1 MKKMSKILTFILV
14 LAMVLGTVAMAA
26 EPSYTISATDGSL
39 EHGSITLTYTY
50 TVTKDVTD
58 DNNNTTSETKEVTET
73 AFLKKGSLSADIP
86 KDAKVVI
93 SFNANTGYEFI
104 GAKDDA
110 NNPIEDGAEIT
121 LTKSLIITPEF
132 RLKDTLGGEAKI
144 SSFKIDAICPSAY
157 YWQQCHK
164 KDSNSNSVLD
174 NNLLKYTRY
183 PGKLNGTQSPST
195 EIAKG
200 YYVDLTLYVNDADY
214 AAFISTNGNSSDK
227 FSVTTPGDSSFL
239 AGSTNPSA
247 SAVINAT
254 TDGKGYSIT
263 LTGVY
268 YVGGS
273 DNTLKLIVTQGNY
286 NAILSCKIDNA
297 TIIPTTPDDDKPSEE
312 TTAAQPYVII
322 SSYSYGKG
330 DLVAGETRNVTMT
343 FRNTSKTMAVENMM
357 VTMTLPDAMMLTSSS
372 NSFYIESLAAEGT
385 ITKTVNVTVKPTAA
399 AQSHS
404 MTVDFTYD
412 YLDNGTRRNAK
423 TTETI
428 SMPVLQVDRFTVTG
442 IDLPTQIFVGE
453 ENNLSVNF
461 VNKSRT
467 DIYNLSAKLSCE
479 ALSNNGEE
487 QYLGNLASGTT
498 SSADFYITANEKGEL
513 VGEVI
518 ITYEDT
524 NMNQRTVSVP
534 FTTQAASYEDI
545 YGPTDP
551 VDPGLD
557 PVGPVEP
564 ETTGFPWFWVI
575 AGVVVVAAGVF
586 VALKLRKNKKES
598 VDEDEDI

>member
-1 MKKMSKILTFILV
+1 MTVKKMSKILIFILV
-14 LAMVLGTVAMAA
+14 LAMVLGTVAMAEVPTPA
-26 EPSYTISATDGSL
+26 AKTPATQEETVTYTITAGIFTNGQMTIKYGTTQSPLASGASLTVEKDTEITVEFSAT
-39 EHGSITLTYTY
+39 
-50 TVTKDVTD
+50 
-58 DNNNTTSETKEVTET
+58 
-73 AFLKKGSLSADIP
+73 A
-86 KDAKVVI
+86 
-93 SFNANTGYEFI
+93 GYEFVKATYKI
-104 GAKDDA
+104 GEK
-110 NNPIEDGAEIT
+110 ETSLSDGGKFT
-121 LTKSLIITPEF
+121 LTGDATITPVF
-132 RLKDTLGGEAKI
+132 QAKSTLGGEKTAD
-144 SSFKIDAICPSAY
+144 SFRLDAICNGSY
-157 YWQQCHK
+157 YWQMYHK
-164 KDSNSNSVLD
+164 DMSNNKKYTKYPGDPDKGVPSNS
-174 NNLLKYTRY
+174 
-183 PGKLNGTQSPST
+183 
-195 EIAKG
+195 EIVKG
-200 YYVDLTLYVNDADY
+200 NFVDLTLYVTDND
-214 AAFISTNGNSSDK
+214 FLNLCSSTGYSKDN

-239 AGSTNPSA
+239 AGSGAGAEIEKWTVGSTDKGM
-247 SAVINAT
+247 VIQ
-254 TDGKGYSIT
+254 

-273 DNTLKLIVTQGNY
+273 DNTLKLIITQGNY
-286 NAILSCKIDNA
+286 NAIVTCKIDNA
-297 TIIPTTPDDDKPSEE
+297 TIIPTKPDDEKPDTE

-330 DLVAGETRNVTMT
+330 DLVAGETRNITMT

-412 YLDNGTRRNAK
+412 YLDNGVRRNAK

-442 IDLPTQIFVGE
+442 IDLPQQIFIGE

-467 DIYNLSAKLSCE
+467 DIYNLSAKLNCE
-479 ALSNNGEE
+479 GLSNNGEE

-498 SSADFYITANEKGEL
+498 SSADFYITGNEKCEL

-534 FTTQAASYEDI
+534 FTTQVTSYEDVW
-545 YGPTDP
+545 GPSNP
-551 VDPGLD
+551 SVDPGTD
-557 PVGPVEP
+557 PGTDPGMEEP
-564 ETTGFPWFWVI
+564 AGFPWFWVI
-575 AGVVVVAAGVF
+575 GGVAVVAAGVF
-586 VALKLRKNKKES
+586 VYLKLRKNKKES

>member
-1 MKKMSKILTFILV
+1 MTVKKISKILTFILV
-14 LAMVLGTVAMAA
+14 LAMVLGTVAMAEVPTPAAKTPATKEETVTYTITAGTVENGTLTIKYGSTQKPLTTSAKTDAIAKDTDITVVA
-26 EPSYTISATDGSL
+26 EPKAGYELD
-39 EHGSITLTYTY
+39 TLTCTINGTPTDIKATQKFKLTGDA
-50 TVTKDVTD
+50 TVTPV
-58 DNNNTTSETKEVTET
+58 
-73 AFLKKGSLSADIP
+73 
-86 KDAKVVI
+86 
-93 SFNANTGYEFI
+93 
-104 GAKDDA
+104 
-110 NNPIEDGAEIT
+110 
-121 LTKSLIITPEF
+121 F
-132 RLKDTLGGEAKI
+132 REKQSLGGEKTVD
-144 SSFKIDAICPSAY
+144 SFRLDAICSGSY
-157 YWQQCHK
+157 YWQMYHK
-164 KDSNSNSVLD
+164 DMA
-174 NNLLKYTRY
+174 NNKKYTKY
-183 PGKLNGTQSPST
+183 PGSPADKVNPSS
-195 EIAKG
+195 EIVKG
-200 YYVDLTLYVNDADY
+200 NYVDLTLYVTDTDY
-214 AAFISTNGNSSDK
+214 VTFINGDTDK
-227 FSVTTPGDSSFL
+227 NKLFSVTTPGDSSFL
-239 AGSTNPSA
+239 AGNTTPSA
-247 SAVINAT
+247 NAEIAAWE
-254 TDGKGYSIT
+254 GKGYT
-263 LTGVY
+263 VKLTGVY

-273 DNTLKLIVTQGNY
+273 DNTLKLIITQGNY

-297 TIIPTTPDDDKPSEE
+297 TIVPEKENDKKPDEE

-330 DLVAGETRNVTMT
+330 DLVAGETRNITMT

-412 YLDNGTRRNAK
+412 YLDNGVRRNAK

-442 IDLPTQIFVGE
+442 IDLPQQIFIGE

-467 DIYNLSAKLSCE
+467 DIYNLSAKLNCE
-479 ALSNNGEE
+479 GLSNNGEE

-498 SSADFYITANEKGEL
+498 SSADFYITGNEKCEL

-534 FTTQAASYEDI
+534 FTTQVTSYEDVW
-545 YGPTDP
+545 GPSNP
-551 VDPGLD
+551 SVDPGTD
-557 PVGPVEP
+557 PGTDPGMEEP
-564 ETTGFPWFWVI
+564 AGFPWFWVI
-575 AGVVVVAAGVF
+575 GGVVVVAAGVF
-586 VALKLRKNKKES
+586 VYLKLRKNKKES

>member
-1 MKKMSKILTFILV
+1 MKKISKILTFILV

-26 EPSYTISATDGSL
+26 DGDPDTTPTYTITAGTFTNGSISLTLVGNDGKDTSL
-39 EHGSITLTYTY
+39 GSITATGGKIENIA
-50 TVTKDVTD
+50 KDSKV
-58 DNNNTTSETKEVTET
+58 
-73 AFLKKGSLSADIP
+73 
-86 KDAKVVI
+86 KVVFVP
-93 SFNANTGYEFI
+93 SPGYEFV
-104 GAKDDA
+104 GAKDGTEK
-110 NNPIEDGAEIT
+110 IIKDGEVLTIT
-121 LTKSLIITPEF
+121 DNLTITPAF
-132 RLKDTLGGEAKI
+132 APKASLGSAAAVNSYTLQ
-144 SSFKIDAICPSAY
+144 AICPSAY
-157 YWQQCHK
+157 YWQQYHK
-164 KDSNSNSVLD
+164 TPGSGDT
-174 NNLLKYTRY
+174 KYTRY

-200 YYVDLTLYVNDADY
+200 YYVDLTLYVNDTDY
-214 AAFISTNGNSSDK
+214 VTFINGDIDK
-227 FSVTTPGDSSFL
+227 NKLFSVTTPGDSSFL
-239 AGSTNPSA
+239 AGNTTPSA
-247 SAVINAT
+247 NA
-254 TDGKGYSIT
+254 DIAPWEGKGYTIK

-268 YVGGS
+268 YVGGN

-297 TIIPTTPDDDKPSEE
+297 TIVPEKENNKKPDEE

-330 DLVAGETRNVTMT
+330 DLVAGETRNITMT

-357 VTMTLPDAMMLTSSS
+357 VTMSLPDAMMLTSSS

-385 ITKTVNVTVKPTAA
+385 ITKTVNVTVKSNAA

-412 YLDNGTRRNAK
+412 YLDNGIRRNAK
-423 TTETI
+423 TTESI

-442 IDLPTQIFVGE
+442 IDLPQEIFTGE
-453 ENNLSVNF
+453 ESNLSVNF

-467 DIYNLSAKLSCE
+467 EIYNLSAKLNCE
-479 ALSNNGEE
+479 GISNNGEE

-498 SSADFYITANEKGEL
+498 SSADFYIKGNEKGEL

-534 FTTQAASYEDI
+534 FTTKVISHEDVW
-545 YGPTDP
+545 GPQ
-551 VDPGLD
+551 G
-557 PVGPVEP
+557 PVGPQNPDDPGMDPGMEQP
-564 ETTGFPWFWVI
+564 AGFPWFWVI
-575 AGVVVVAAGVF
+575 GGVVVVAAGVF
-586 VALKLRKNKKES
+586 VYLKLRKNKKES
-598 VDEDEDI
+598 VEEDEDI

>member
-1 MKKMSKILTFILV
+1 MKKMSKILIFILV
-14 LAMVLGTVAMAA
+14 LAMVLGTVAMAEVPTPA
-26 EPSYTISATDGSL
+26 AKTPATQEETVTYTITAGIFTNGQMTIKYGTTQSPLASGASLTVEKDTEITVEFSAT
-39 EHGSITLTYTY
+39 
-50 TVTKDVTD
+50 
-58 DNNNTTSETKEVTET
+58 
-73 AFLKKGSLSADIP
+73 A
-86 KDAKVVI
+86 
-93 SFNANTGYEFI
+93 GYEFVKATYKI
-104 GAKDDA
+104 GEK
-110 NNPIEDGAEIT
+110 ETSLSDGGKFT
-121 LTKSLIITPEF
+121 LTGDATITPVF
-132 RLKDTLGGEAKI
+132 QAKSTLGGEKTAD
-144 SSFKIDAICPSAY
+144 SFRLDAICSGSY
-157 YWQQCHK
+157 YWQMYHK
-164 KDSNSNSVLD
+164 DMA
-174 NNLLKYTRY
+174 NNKKYTKY
-183 PGKLNGTQSPST
+183 PGSPADKVNPSS
-195 EIAKG
+195 EIVKG
-200 YYVDLTLYVNDADY
+200 NYVDLTLYVTDND
-214 AAFISTNGNSSDK
+214 FLNLCSSTGYSKDN

-239 AGSTNPSA
+239 AGSGAGAEIEKWTVGSTDKGM
-247 SAVINAT
+247 VIQ
-254 TDGKGYSIT
+254 

-273 DNTLKLIVTQGNY
+273 DNTLKLIITQGNY
-286 NAILSCKIDNA
+286 NAIVTCKIDNA
-297 TIIPTTPDDDKPSEE
+297 TIVPEKENDKKPDEE

-330 DLVAGETRNVTMT
+330 DLVAGETRNITMT

-404 MTVDFTYD
+404 MAVDFTYD
-412 YLDNGTRRNAK
+412 YLDNGVRRNAK

-442 IDLPTQIFVGE
+442 IDLPQQIFIGE

-467 DIYNLSAKLSCE
+467 DIYNLSAKLNCE
-479 ALSNNGEE
+479 GLSNNGEE

-498 SSADFYITANEKGEL
+498 SSADFYITGNEKCEL

-534 FTTQAASYEDI
+534 FTTQVTSYEDVW
-545 YGPTDP
+545 GPSNP
-551 VDPGLD
+551 SVDPGTD
-557 PVGPVEP
+557 PGTDPGMEEP
-564 ETTGFPWFWVI
+564 AGFPWFWVI
-575 AGVVVVAAGVF
+575 GGVVVVAAGVF
-586 VALKLRKNKKES
+586 VYLKLRKNKKES

>member
-1 MKKMSKILTFILV
+1 MTVKKMSKILTFILV
-14 LAMVLGTVAMAA
+14 LAMVLSTVAMAA
-26 EPSYTISATDGSL
+26 DTP
-39 EHGSITLTYTY
+39 Y
-50 TVTKDVTD
+50 TVSAPVDSLTHGKITITYDTADTEKGGTKTVNGFLNST
-58 DNNNTTSETKEVTET
+58 TTSIKLPNDVKKIKVSFT
-73 AFLKKGSLSADIP
+73 ANP
-86 KDAKVVI
+86 
-93 SFNANTGYEFI
+93 GYEFVSATYKV
-104 GAKDDA
+104 GDTDAKSVADFGE
-110 NNPIEDGAEIT
+110 IEIT
-121 LTKSLIITPEF
+121 GNTAITPVF
-132 RLKDTLGGEAKI
+132 QAKSTLGGEKTAD
-144 SSFKIDAICPSAY
+144 SFRLDAICSGSY
-157 YWQQCHK
+157 YWQMYHK
-164 KDSNSNSVLD
+164 DMA
-174 NNLLKYTRY
+174 NNKKYTKY
-183 PGKLNGTQSPST
+183 PGSPADKVNPSS
-195 EIAKG
+195 EIVKG
-200 YYVDLTLYVNDADY
+200 NYVDLTLYVTDND
-214 AAFISTNGNSSDK
+214 FLKLCSSTGYSKDN

-239 AGSTNPSA
+239 AGSGAGAEIGKWTVGSTDKGM
-247 SAVINAT
+247 VIQ
-254 TDGKGYSIT
+254 

-273 DNTLKLIVTQGNY
+273 DNTLKLIITQGNY
-286 NAILSCKIDNA
+286 NAIVTCKIDNA
-297 TIIPTTPDDDKPSEE
+297 TIIPTKPDDEKPDTE

-330 DLVAGETRNVTMT
+330 DLVAGETRNITMT

-404 MTVDFTYD
+404 MAVDFTYD
-412 YLDNGTRRNAK
+412 YLDNGVRRNAK

-442 IDLPTQIFVGE
+442 IDLPQQIFIGE

-467 DIYNLSAKLSCE
+467 DIYNLSAKLNCE
-479 ALSNNGEE
+479 GLSNNGEE

-498 SSADFYITANEKGEL
+498 SSADFYITGNEKCEL

-534 FTTQAASYEDI
+534 FTTQVTSYEDVW
-545 YGPTDP
+545 GPSNP
-551 VDPGLD
+551 SVDPGMD
-557 PVGPVEP
+557 PGTDPGMEEP
-564 ETTGFPWFWVI
+564 AGFPWFWVI
-575 AGVVVVAAGVF
+575 GGVVVVAAGVF
-586 VALKLRKNKKES
+586 VYLKLRKNKKES

>member
-1 MKKMSKILTFILV
+1 MTVKKISKILTFILV
-14 LAMVLGTVAMAA
+14 LAMVLGTVAMAEVGGSTGTPTA
-26 EPSYTISATDGSL
+26 TTTYTITAGTFTNG
-39 EHGSITLTYTY
+39 TLTLKIGDKHNPLTSGSTVKAAENTKVIVETKPDSGYETVKIICKTGDKETELADGGTF
-50 TVTKDVTD
+50 TVTGDATVTP
-58 DNNNTTSETKEVTET
+58 V
-73 AFLKKGSLSADIP
+73 
-86 KDAKVVI
+86 
-93 SFNANTGYEFI
+93 
-104 GAKDDA
+104 
-110 NNPIEDGAEIT
+110 
-121 LTKSLIITPEF
+121 F
-132 RLKDTLGGEAKI
+132 REKQSLGGEKTVD
-144 SSFKIDAICPSAY
+144 SFRLDAIC
-157 YWQQCHK
+157 
-164 KDSNSNSVLD
+164 SNSNNWLQYHKTG
-174 NNLLKYTRY
+174 LKKYTKY
-183 PGKLNGTQSPST
+183 PGDPANNVPSNS
-195 EIAKG
+195 EIVKG
-200 YYVDLTLYVNDADY
+200 NFVDLTLYIKD
-214 AAFISTNGNSSDK
+214 SDFEKLTTMPGYDPEK
-227 FSVTTPGDSSFL
+227 FSVSTPSDSSFL
-239 AGSTNPSA
+239 AGRFSHS
-247 SAVINAT
+247 SGDLKSNAKFSSWMN
-254 TDGKGYSIT
+254 GSEVQGMIIE

-268 YVGGS
+268 YVGGN

-297 TIIPTTPDDDKPSEE
+297 TIVPEKENDKKPDEE

-330 DLVAGETRNVTMT
+330 DLVAGETRNITMT

-385 ITKTVNVTVKPTAA
+385 ITKTVNVTVKSNAA

-412 YLDNGTRRNAK
+412 YLDNGIRRNAK
-423 TTETI
+423 TTESI

-442 IDLPTQIFVGE
+442 IDLPQQIFIGE

-467 DIYNLSAKLSCE
+467 DIYNLSAKLSCD

-487 QYLGNLASGTT
+487 QYLGNLSSGTT
-498 SSADFYITANEKGEL
+498 SSADFYITANDKGEI

-534 FTTQAASYEDI
+534 FVTSAVSYDDI

-551 VDPGLD
+551 VDPTD
-557 PVGPVEP
+557 PVGPAEP
-564 ETTGFPWFWVI
+564 EATGFPWFWVI
-575 AGVVVVAAGVF
+575 VGVVVVAAGVF
-586 VALKLRKNKKES
+586 VYLKLRKNKKES

>member
-14 LAMVLGTVAMAA
+14 LAMVLSTVAMAT
-26 EPSYTISATDGSL
+26 EPSYTVSAPADSLTHGKITITYDTADTEKGGTKTVNGFLNSTTTSIKLPDDVKKIKVSFTANPGYKFVSATYKVGDTDAKSVADFG
-39 EHGSITLTYTY
+39 EINIT
-50 TVTKDVTD
+50 D
-58 DNNNTTSETKEVTET
+58 NTT
-73 AFLKKGSLSADIP
+73 
-86 KDAKVVI
+86 
-93 SFNANTGYEFI
+93 
-104 GAKDDA
+104 
-110 NNPIEDGAEIT
+110 
-121 LTKSLIITPEF
+121 ITPVF
-132 RLKDTLGGEAKI
+132 QAKSTLGGEKTAD
-144 SSFKIDAICPSAY
+144 SFRLDAICSGSY
-157 YWQQCHK
+157 YWQMYHK
-164 KDSNSNSVLD
+164 DMA
-174 NNLLKYTRY
+174 NNKKYTKY
-183 PGKLNGTQSPST
+183 PGSPADKVNPSS
-195 EIAKG
+195 EIVKG
-200 YYVDLTLYVNDADY
+200 NYVDLTLYVTDNDFLSLY
-214 AAFISTNGNSSDK
+214 GSTGYSKDN

-239 AGSTNPSA
+239 AGSGAGAEIEKWTVGSTDKGM
-247 SAVINAT
+247 VIQ
-254 TDGKGYSIT
+254 

-273 DNTLKLIVTQGNY
+273 DNTLKLIITQGNY
-286 NAILSCKIDNA
+286 NAIVTCKIDNA
-297 TIIPTTPDDDKPSEE
+297 TIIPTKPDDEKPDTE

-330 DLVAGETRNVTMT
+330 DLVAGETRNITMT

-412 YLDNGTRRNAK
+412 YLDNGVRRNAK

-442 IDLPTQIFVGE
+442 IDLPQQIFIGE

-467 DIYNLSAKLSCE
+467 DIYNLSAKLNCE
-479 ALSNNGEE
+479 GLSNNGEE

-498 SSADFYITANEKGEL
+498 SSADFYITANDKGEI

-534 FTTQAASYEDI
+534 FTTQVTSYEDVW
-545 YGPTDP
+545 GPSNP
-551 VDPGLD
+551 SVDPGMD
-557 PVGPVEP
+557 PGTDPGMEEP
-564 ETTGFPWFWVI
+564 AGFPWFWVI
-575 AGVVVVAAGVF
+575 GGVAVVAAGVF
-586 VALKLRKNKKES
+586 VYLKLRKNKKES

>member
-14 LAMVLGTVAMAA
+14 LAMVLSTVAMAA
-26 EPSYTISATDGSL
+26 EPP
-39 EHGSITLTYTY
+39 Y
-50 TVTKDVTD
+50 TVSAPADSLTHGKITITYDTADTEKGGTKTVNGFLNST
-58 DNNNTTSETKEVTET
+58 TTSIKLPDDVEKIKVSFT
-73 AFLKKGSLSADIP
+73 ANP
-86 KDAKVVI
+86 
-93 SFNANTGYEFI
+93 GYEFVSATYKVGNTDTKPVADFGEI
-104 GAKDDA
+104 
-110 NNPIEDGAEIT
+110 NNIT
-121 LTKSLIITPEF
+121 DNTTITPVF
-132 RLKDTLGGEAKI
+132 QAKSTLGGEKTAD
-144 SSFKIDAICPSAY
+144 SFRLDAICSGSY
-157 YWQQCHK
+157 YWQMYHK
-164 KDSNSNSVLD
+164 DMA
-174 NNLLKYTRY
+174 NNKKYTKY
-183 PGKLNGTQSPST
+183 PGSPADKVNPSS
-195 EIAKG
+195 EIVKG
-200 YYVDLTLYVNDADY
+200 NYVDLTLYVTDNDFLSLY
-214 AAFISTNGNSSDK
+214 GSTGYSKDN

-239 AGSTNPSA
+239 AGSGAGAEIEKWTVGSTDKGM
-247 SAVINAT
+247 VIQ
-254 TDGKGYSIT
+254 

-273 DNTLKLIVTQGNY
+273 DNTLKLIITQGNY
-286 NAILSCKIDNA
+286 NAIVTCKIDNA
-297 TIIPTTPDDDKPSEE
+297 TIIPTKPDDEKPDTE

-412 YLDNGTRRNAK
+412 YLDNGIRRNAK
-423 TTETI
+423 TTESI

-442 IDLPTQIFVGE
+442 IDLPQQIFIGE

-467 DIYNLSAKLSCE
+467 DIYNLSAKLNCE
-479 ALSNNGEE
+479 GLSNNGEE

-498 SSADFYITANEKGEL
+498 SSADFYITGNEKGEL

-534 FTTQAASYEDI
+534 FTTQVTSYEDVW
-545 YGPTDP
+545 GPSNP
-551 VDPGLD
+551 SVDPGMD
-557 PVGPVEP
+557 PGTDPGMEEP
-564 ETTGFPWFWVI
+564 AGFPWFWVI
-575 AGVVVVAAGVF
+575 GGVVVVAAGVF
-586 VALKLRKNKKES
+586 VYLKLRKNKKES
-598 VDEDEDI
+598 VEEDEDI

>member
-1 MKKMSKILTFILV
+1 MTVKKISKILTFILV

-26 EPSYTISATDGSL
+26 DPPYTITAGTLTNGSISLTLVGNDGKDTSL
-39 EHGSITLTYTY
+39 GSIT
-50 TVTKDVTD
+50 VTNGKIENIEKDSKV
-58 DNNNTTSETKEVTET
+58 
-73 AFLKKGSLSADIP
+73 
-86 KDAKVVI
+86 KVVFVP
-93 SFNANTGYEFI
+93 SPGYEFV
-104 GAKDDA
+104 GAKD
-110 NNPIEDGAEIT
+110 NNGKTIKDGDVLTIT
-121 LTKSLIITPEF
+121 DNLTITPAF
-132 RLKDTLGGEAKI
+132 APKASLGSAAAVNSYTLQ
-144 SSFKIDAICPSAY
+144 AICPSAY
-157 YWQQCHK
+157 YWQQYHK
-164 KDSNSNSVLD
+164 TPGSGDT
-174 NNLLKYTRY
+174 KYTRY

-214 AAFISTNGNSSDK
+214 ATFINGDIAKNEL

-239 AGSTNPSA
+239 AGNTTPSA
-247 SAVINAT
+247 NAEIAPWEE
-254 TDGKGYSIT
+254 GKGYT
-263 LTGVY
+263 VKLTGVY
-268 YVGGS
+268 YVGGN

-297 TIIPTTPDDDKPSEE
+297 TIVPEKENNKKPDEE

-330 DLVAGETRNVTMT
+330 DLVAGETRNITMT

-357 VTMTLPDAMMLTSSS
+357 VTMSLPDAMMLTSSS

-385 ITKTVNVTVKPTAA
+385 ITKTVNVTVKSNAA

-412 YLDNGTRRNAK
+412 YLDNGIRRNAK
-423 TTETI
+423 TTESI

-442 IDLPTQIFVGE
+442 IDLSQEIFMGE

-467 DIYNLSAKLSCE
+467 EIYNLSAKLNCE
-479 ALSNNGEE
+479 GLSNNGEE
-487 QYLGNLASGTT
+487 QYLGNLASGTA
-498 SSADFYITANEKGEL
+498 SSADFYIKGNEKGEL

-534 FTTQAASYEDI
+534 FTTKVTSYEDAW
-545 YGPTDP
+545 GPQ
-551 VDPGLD
+551 G
-557 PVGPVEP
+557 PVGPQNPDDPGMDPGMEEP
-564 ETTGFPWFWVI
+564 AGFPWFWVI
-575 AGVVVVAAGVF
+575 GGVVVVAAGVF
-586 VALKLRKNKKES
+586 VYLKLRKNKKES
-598 VDEDEDI
+598 VEEDEDI

>member
-1 MKKMSKILTFILV
+1 MTVKKMSKILTFILV
-14 LAMVLGTVAMAA
+14 LAMVLGTVAMADQSDGTNTGNTTNDTYTITAGSFENGTLTIKYDSTQSPLTAGATSKAIAKGTEVTILA
-26 EPSYTISATDGSL
+26 EPKAGYELVALNYTIGETTTDIKTVGKF
-39 EHGSITLTYTY
+39 TLT
-50 TVTKDVTD
+50 
-58 DNNNTTSETKEVTET
+58 
-73 AFLKKGSLSADIP
+73 G
-86 KDAKVVI
+86 DA
-93 SFNANTGYEFI
+93 T
-104 GAKDDA
+104 
-110 NNPIEDGAEIT
+110 
-121 LTKSLIITPEF
+121 ITPVF
-132 RLKDTLGGEAKI
+132 QAKSTLGGEKTAD
-144 SSFKIDAICPSAY
+144 SFRLDAICSGSY
-157 YWQQCHK
+157 YWQMYHK
-164 KDSNSNSVLD
+164 DMA
-174 NNLLKYTRY
+174 NNKKYTKY
-183 PGKLNGTQSPST
+183 PGSPADKVNPSS
-195 EIAKG
+195 EIVKG
-200 YYVDLTLYVNDADY
+200 NYVDLTLYVTDND
-214 AAFISTNGNSSDK
+214 FLNLCSSTGYSKDN

-239 AGSTNPSA
+239 AGSGAGAEIGKWTVGSTDKGM
-247 SAVINAT
+247 VIQ
-254 TDGKGYSIT
+254 

-273 DNTLKLIVTQGNY
+273 DNTLKLIITQGNY
-286 NAILSCKIDNA
+286 NAIVTCKIDNA
-297 TIIPTTPDDDKPSEE
+297 TIVPEKENDKKPDEE

-412 YLDNGTRRNAK
+412 YLDNGVRRNAK

-442 IDLPTQIFVGE
+442 IDLPQQIFIGE

-467 DIYNLSAKLSCE
+467 DIYNLSAKLNCE
-479 ALSNNGEE
+479 GLSNNGEE

-498 SSADFYITANEKGEL
+498 SSADFYITGNEKGEL

-534 FTTQAASYEDI
+534 FTTQVTSYEDVW
-545 YGPTDP
+545 GPSNP
-551 VDPGLD
+551 SVDPGMD
-557 PVGPVEP
+557 PGTDPGMEEP
-564 ETTGFPWFWVI
+564 AGFPWFWVI
-575 AGVVVVAAGVF
+575 GGVAVVAAGVF
-586 VALKLRKNKKES
+586 VYLKLRKNKKES

>member
-1 MKKMSKILTFILV
+1 MKKISKILTFILV

-26 EPSYTISATDGSL
+26 DGDPDTTPTYTITAGTFTNGSISLTLVGNDGKDTSL
-39 EHGSITLTYTY
+39 GSITATGGKIENIA
-50 TVTKDVTD
+50 KDSKV
-58 DNNNTTSETKEVTET
+58 
-73 AFLKKGSLSADIP
+73 
-86 KDAKVVI
+86 KVVFVP
-93 SFNANTGYEFI
+93 SPGYEFV
-104 GAKDDA
+104 GAKD
-110 NNPIEDGAEIT
+110 GAEKIIKDGEVLTIT
-121 LTKSLIITPEF
+121 DNLTITPAF
-132 RLKDTLGGEAKI
+132 APKASLGSAAAVNSYTLQ
-144 SSFKIDAICPSAY
+144 AICPSAY
-157 YWQQCHK
+157 YWQQYHK
-164 KDSNSNSVLD
+164 TTGGGDT
-174 NNLLKYTRY
+174 KYTRY

-214 AAFISTNGNSSDK
+214 ATFINGDTAKNEL

-239 AGSTNPSA
+239 AGNTTPSA
-247 SAVINAT
+247 NAKIAAWE
-254 TDGKGYSIT
+254 GKGYT
-263 LTGVY
+263 VELTGVY
-268 YVGGS
+268 YVGGN

-297 TIIPTTPDDDKPSEE
+297 TIVPEKENNKKPDEE

-372 NSFYIESLAAEGT
+372 NSFYIEALAAEGT
-385 ITKTVNVTVKPTAA
+385 ITKTVNVTVKSNAA

-412 YLDNGTRRNAK
+412 YLDNGIRRNAK
-423 TTETI
+423 TTESI

-442 IDLPTQIFVGE
+442 IDLPQEIFTGE

-467 DIYNLSAKLSCE
+467 EIYNLSAKLNCE
-479 ALSNNGEE
+479 GLSNNGEE

-498 SSADFYITANEKGEL
+498 SSADFYITGNEKGEL

-534 FTTQAASYEDI
+534 FTTKVTSYEDAW
-545 YGPTDP
+545 GPQ
-551 VDPGLD
+551 G
-557 PVGPVEP
+557 PVGPQNPDDPGMDPGMEEP
-564 ETTGFPWFWVI
+564 AGFPWFWVI
-575 AGVVVVAAGVF
+575 GGVVVVAAGVF
-586 VALKLRKNKKES
+586 VYLKLRKNKKES
-598 VDEDEDI
+598 VEEDEDI

>member
-1 MKKMSKILTFILV
+1 MTVKKMSKILTFILV
-14 LAMVLGTVAMAA
+14 LAMVLSTVAMAA
-26 EPSYTISATDGSL
+26 DTP
-39 EHGSITLTYTY
+39 Y
-50 TVTKDVTD
+50 TVSAPVDSLTHGKITITYDTADTEKGGTKTVNGFLNST
-58 DNNNTTSETKEVTET
+58 TTSIKLPNDVKKIKVSFT
-73 AFLKKGSLSADIP
+73 ANP
-86 KDAKVVI
+86 
-93 SFNANTGYEFI
+93 GYEFVSATYKV
-104 GAKDDA
+104 GDTDAKSVADFGE
-110 NNPIEDGAEIT
+110 IEIT
-121 LTKSLIITPEF
+121 GNTAITPVF
-132 RLKDTLGGEAKI
+132 QAKSTLGGEKTAD
-144 SSFKIDAICPSAY
+144 SFRLDAICSGSY
-157 YWQQCHK
+157 YWQMYHK
-164 KDSNSNSVLD
+164 DMA
-174 NNLLKYTRY
+174 NNKKYTKY
-183 PGKLNGTQSPST
+183 PGSPADKVNPSS
-195 EIAKG
+195 EIVKG
-200 YYVDLTLYVNDADY
+200 NYVDLTLYVTDND
-214 AAFISTNGNSSDK
+214 FLKLCSSTGYSKDN

-239 AGSTNPSA
+239 AGSGAGAEIGKWTVGSTDKGM
-247 SAVINAT
+247 VIQ
-254 TDGKGYSIT
+254 

-273 DNTLKLIVTQGNY
+273 DNTLKLIITQGNY
-286 NAILSCKIDNA
+286 NAIVTCKIDNA
-297 TIIPTTPDDDKPSEE
+297 TIVPEKENDKKPDEE

-330 DLVAGETRNVTMT
+330 DLVAGETRNITMT

-412 YLDNGTRRNAK
+412 YLDNGVRRNAK

-442 IDLPTQIFVGE
+442 IDLPQQIFIGE

-467 DIYNLSAKLSCE
+467 DIYNLSAKLNCE
-479 ALSNNGEE
+479 GLSNNGEE

-498 SSADFYITANEKGEL
+498 SSADFYITGNEKCEL

-534 FTTQAASYEDI
+534 FTTQVTSYEDVW
-545 YGPTDP
+545 GPSNP
-551 VDPGLD
+551 SVDPGMD
-557 PVGPVEP
+557 PGTDPGMEEP
-564 ETTGFPWFWVI
+564 AGFPWFWVI
-575 AGVVVVAAGVF
+575 GGVVVVAAGVF
-586 VALKLRKNKKES
+586 VYLKLRKNKKES

>member
-1 MKKMSKILTFILV
+1 MTVKKMSKILTFILV
-14 LAMVLGTVAMAA
+14 LAMVLGTVAMADQSDGTNTGNTTNDTYTITAGRFENGTLTIKYDSTQSPLTAGATSKAIAKGTEVTILA
-26 EPSYTISATDGSL
+26 EPKAGYELVALNYTIGETTTDIKTDGKF
-39 EHGSITLTYTY
+39 TLT
-50 TVTKDVTD
+50 
-58 DNNNTTSETKEVTET
+58 
-73 AFLKKGSLSADIP
+73 G
-86 KDAKVVI
+86 
-93 SFNANTGYEFI
+93 NAT
-104 GAKDDA
+104 
-110 NNPIEDGAEIT
+110 
-121 LTKSLIITPEF
+121 ITPVF
-132 RLKDTLGGEAKI
+132 QAKSTLGGEKTAD
-144 SSFKIDAICPSAY
+144 SFRLDAICSGSY
-157 YWQQCHK
+157 YWQMYHK
-164 KDSNSNSVLD
+164 DMA
-174 NNLLKYTRY
+174 NNKKYTKY
-183 PGKLNGTQSPST
+183 PGSPADKVNPSS
-195 EIAKG
+195 EIVKG
-200 YYVDLTLYVNDADY
+200 NYVDLTLYVTDDDFLSLY
-214 AAFISTNGNSSDK
+214 GSTGYSKDN

-239 AGSTNPSA
+239 AGSGA
-247 SAVINAT
+247 GAEIEKWAVGS
-254 TDGKGYSIT
+254 TDKGMVIQ

-268 YVGGS
+268 YVGGN

-297 TIIPTTPDDDKPSEE
+297 TIVPEKENDKKPDEE

-330 DLVAGETRNVTMT
+330 DLVAGETRNITMT

-412 YLDNGTRRNAK
+412 YLDNGVRRNAK

-442 IDLPTQIFVGE
+442 IDLPQQIFIGE

-467 DIYNLSAKLSCE
+467 DIYNLSAKLNCE
-479 ALSNNGEE
+479 GLSNNGEE

-498 SSADFYITANEKGEL
+498 SSADFYITGNEKCEL

-534 FTTQAASYEDI
+534 FTTQVTSYEDVW
-545 YGPTDP
+545 GPSNP
-551 VDPGLD
+551 SVDPGTD
-557 PVGPVEP
+557 PGTDPGMEEP
-564 ETTGFPWFWVI
+564 AGFPWFWVI
-575 AGVVVVAAGVF
+575 GGVVVVAAGVF
-586 VALKLRKNKKES
+586 VYLKLRKNKKES
-598 VDEDEDI
+598 VEEDEDI

>member
-1 MKKMSKILTFILV
+1 MTVKKISKILTFILV
-14 LAMVLGTVAMAA
+14 LAMVLGTVAMADQSEGTNTGNTTNDTYTITAGKFENGTLTIKYNSTQSPLTAGATSSAIAKGTEVTILA
-26 EPSYTISATDGSL
+26 EPKAGYELAALNYTIGETTTDIKTDGKFV
-39 EHGSITLTYTY
+39 LTGNA
-50 TVTKDVTD
+50 TVTPV
-58 DNNNTTSETKEVTET
+58 
-73 AFLKKGSLSADIP
+73 FQ
-86 KDAKVVI
+86 AK
-93 SFNANTGYEFI
+93 S
-104 GAKDDA
+104 
-110 NNPIEDGAEIT
+110 
-121 LTKSLIITPEF
+121 
-132 RLKDTLGGEAKI
+132 TLGGEKTAD
-144 SSFKIDAICPSAY
+144 SFRLDAICSGSY
-157 YWQQCHK
+157 YWQMYHK
-164 KDSNSNSVLD
+164 DMA
-174 NNLLKYTRY
+174 NNKKYTKY
-183 PGKLNGTQSPST
+183 PGSPADKVNPSS
-195 EIAKG
+195 EIVKG
-200 YYVDLTLYVNDADY
+200 NYVDLTLYVTDND
-214 AAFISTNGNSSDK
+214 FLKLCSSTGYSKDN

-239 AGSTNPSA
+239 AGSGAGAEIEKWTVGSTDKGM
-247 SAVINAT
+247 VIQ
-254 TDGKGYSIT
+254 

-273 DNTLKLIVTQGNY
+273 DNTLKLIITQGNY
-286 NAILSCKIDNA
+286 NAIVTCKIDNA
-297 TIIPTTPDDDKPSEE
+297 TIIPTKPDDEKPDTE

-412 YLDNGTRRNAK
+412 YLDNGVRRNAK
-423 TTETI
+423 TTESI

-442 IDLPTQIFVGE
+442 IDLPQEIFMGE

-467 DIYNLSAKLSCE
+467 DIYNLSAKLNCE
-479 ALSNNGEE
+479 GLSNNGEE

-498 SSADFYITANEKGEL
+498 SSADFYITGNEKGEL

-534 FTTQAASYEDI
+534 FTTKVTSYEDVW
-545 YGPTDP
+545 GPQ
-551 VDPGLD
+551 G
-557 PVGPVEP
+557 PVGPQNPDDPGMDPGMEEP
-564 ETTGFPWFWVI
+564 AGFPWFWVI
-575 AGVVVVAAGVF
+575 GGVVVVAAGVF
-586 VALKLRKNKKES
+586 VYLKLRKNKKES
-598 VDEDEDI
+598 VEEDEDI

>member
-1 MKKMSKILTFILV
+1 MTVKKMSKILMFILV
-14 LAMVLGTVAMAA
+14 LAMVLSTVAMADQSDGTNTGNTTNDTYTITAENFENGTLTIKYDSTQSPLTAGATSKAIAKGTEVTILA
-26 EPSYTISATDGSL
+26 EPKAGYELVALNYTIGETTTDIKTDGKF
-39 EHGSITLTYTY
+39 TLT
-50 TVTKDVTD
+50 
-58 DNNNTTSETKEVTET
+58 
-73 AFLKKGSLSADIP
+73 G
-86 KDAKVVI
+86 
-93 SFNANTGYEFI
+93 NAT
-104 GAKDDA
+104 
-110 NNPIEDGAEIT
+110 
-121 LTKSLIITPEF
+121 ITPVF
-132 RLKDTLGGEAKI
+132 QAKSTLGGEKTAD
-144 SSFKIDAICPSAY
+144 SFRLDAICSGSY
-157 YWQQCHK
+157 YWQMYHK
-164 KDSNSNSVLD
+164 DMA
-174 NNLLKYTRY
+174 NNKKYTKY
-183 PGKLNGTQSPST
+183 PGSPADKVNPSS
-195 EIAKG
+195 EIVKG
-200 YYVDLTLYVNDADY
+200 NYVDLTLYVTDND
-214 AAFISTNGNSSDK
+214 FLSLCGTTSNDK
-227 FSVTTPGDSSFL
+227 NNFSVTTPGDSSFL
-239 AGSTNPSA
+239 AGSGAGAEIEKWTVGSTDKGM
-247 SAVINAT
+247 VIQ
-254 TDGKGYSIT
+254 

-273 DNTLKLIVTQGNY
+273 DNTLKLIITQGNY
-286 NAILSCKIDNA
+286 NAIVTCKIDNA
-297 TIIPTTPDDDKPSEE
+297 TIVPEKENDKKPDEE

-412 YLDNGTRRNAK
+412 YLDNGVRRNAK

-442 IDLPTQIFVGE
+442 IDLPQQIFIGE

-467 DIYNLSAKLSCE
+467 DIYNLSAKLNCE
-479 ALSNNGEE
+479 GLSNNGEE

-498 SSADFYITANEKGEL
+498 SSADFYITGNEKCEL

-534 FTTQAASYEDI
+534 FTTQVTSYEDVW
-545 YGPTDP
+545 GPSNP
-551 VDPGLD
+551 SVDPGMD
-557 PVGPVEP
+557 PGTDPGMEEP
-564 ETTGFPWFWVI
+564 AGFPWFWVI
-575 AGVVVVAAGVF
+575 GGVAVVAAGVF
-586 VALKLRKNKKES
+586 VYLKLRKNKKES

>member
-1 MKKMSKILTFILV
+1 MTVKKMSKILTFILV

-26 EPSYTISATDGSL
+26 EPP
-39 EHGSITLTYTY
+39 Y
-50 TVTKDVTD
+50 TVSAPADSLTHGKITITYDTADTEKGGTKTVNGFLNST
-58 DNNNTTSETKEVTET
+58 TTSIKLPDDVKKIKVSFT
-73 AFLKKGSLSADIP
+73 ANP
-86 KDAKVVI
+86 
-93 SFNANTGYEFI
+93 GYEFVSATYKV
-104 GAKDDA
+104 GDTDAKSVADF
-110 NNPIEDGAEIT
+110 GEINIT
-121 LTKSLIITPEF
+121 GDTAITPVF
-132 RLKDTLGGEAKI
+132 QAKSTLGGEKTAD
-144 SSFKIDAICPSAY
+144 SFRLDAICSGSY
-157 YWQQCHK
+157 YWQMYHK
-164 KDSNSNSVLD
+164 DMA
-174 NNLLKYTRY
+174 NNKKYTKY
-183 PGKLNGTQSPST
+183 PGSPADKVNPSS
-195 EIAKG
+195 EIVKG
-200 YYVDLTLYVNDADY
+200 NYVDLTLYVTDND
-214 AAFISTNGNSSDK
+214 FLNLCSSTGYSKDN

-239 AGSTNPSA
+239 AGSGAGAEIEKWTVGSTDKGM
-247 SAVINAT
+247 VIQ
-254 TDGKGYSIT
+254 

-273 DNTLKLIVTQGNY
+273 DNTLKLIITQGNY
-286 NAILSCKIDNA
+286 NAIVTCKIDNA
-297 TIIPTTPDDDKPSEE
+297 TIIPTKPDDEKPDTE

-330 DLVAGETRNVTMT
+330 DLVAGETRNITMT

-404 MTVDFTYD
+404 MAVDFTYD
-412 YLDNGTRRNAK
+412 YLDNGVRRNAK

-442 IDLPTQIFVGE
+442 IDLPQQIFIGE

-467 DIYNLSAKLSCE
+467 DIYNLSAKLNCE
-479 ALSNNGEE
+479 GLSNNGEE

-498 SSADFYITANEKGEL
+498 SSADFYITGNEKCEL

-534 FTTQAASYEDI
+534 FTTQVTSYEDVW
-545 YGPTDP
+545 GPSNP
-551 VDPGLD
+551 SVDPGTD
-557 PVGPVEP
+557 PGTDPGMEEP
-564 ETTGFPWFWVI
+564 AGFPWFWVI
-575 AGVVVVAAGVF
+575 GGVVVVAAGVF
-586 VALKLRKNKKES
+586 VYLKLRKNKKES

>member
-1 MKKMSKILTFILV
+1 MKKISKILTFILV
-14 LAMVLGTVAMAA
+14 LAMVLSTVAMAA
-26 EPSYTISATDGSL
+26 ETP
-39 EHGSITLTYTY
+39 Y
-50 TVTKDVTD
+50 TVSAPADSLTHGKITITYDTADTEKDGTKTVNGFLNST
-58 DNNNTTSETKEVTET
+58 TTSIELPSDVKKIKVSFT
-73 AFLKKGSLSADIP
+73 ANP
-86 KDAKVVI
+86 
-93 SFNANTGYEFI
+93 GYEFVSATYKV
-104 GAKDDA
+104 GDADAKPVADFGE
-110 NNPIEDGAEIT
+110 IEIT
-121 LTKSLIITPEF
+121 GNTTITPVF
-132 RLKDTLGGEAKI
+132 QAKSTLGGEKTAD
-144 SSFKIDAICPSAY
+144 SFRLDAICSGSY
-157 YWQQCHK
+157 YWQMYHK
-164 KDSNSNSVLD
+164 DMA
-174 NNLLKYTRY
+174 NNKKYTKY
-183 PGKLNGTQSPST
+183 PGSPADKVNPSS
-195 EIAKG
+195 EIVKG
-200 YYVDLTLYVNDADY
+200 NYVDLTLYVNDTDY
-214 AAFISTNGNSSDK
+214 VTFINGDTKKNEL

-239 AGSTNPSA
+239 AGNTTPSA
-247 SAVINAT
+247 NAEIAAWE
-254 TDGKGYSIT
+254 GKGYT
-263 LTGVY
+263 VKLTGVY
-268 YVGGS
+268 YVGGN
-273 DNTLKLIVTQGNY
+273 DNTLKLIITQGNY
-286 NAILSCKIDNA
+286 NAIVTCKIDNA
-297 TIIPTTPDDDKPSEE
+297 TIVPEKENDKKPDEE

-330 DLVAGETRNVTMT
+330 DLVAGETRNITMT

-412 YLDNGTRRNAK
+412 YLDNGVRRNAK

-442 IDLPTQIFVGE
+442 IDLPQQIFIGE

-467 DIYNLSAKLSCE
+467 DIYNLSAKLNCE
-479 ALSNNGEE
+479 GLSNNGEE

-498 SSADFYITANEKGEL
+498 SSADFYITGNEKCEL

-534 FTTQAASYEDI
+534 FTTQVTSYEDVW
-545 YGPTDP
+545 GPSNP
-551 VDPGLD
+551 SVDPGMD
-557 PVGPVEP
+557 PGTDPGMEEP
-564 ETTGFPWFWVI
+564 AGFPWFWVI
-575 AGVVVVAAGVF
+575 GGVVVVAAGVF
-586 VALKLRKNKKES
+586 VYLKLRKNKKES

>member
-1 MKKMSKILTFILV
+1 MKKISKILTFILV
-14 LAMVLGTVAMAA
+14 LAMVLGTVAMAEVPTPAAKTPATKEETVTYTITAGTVENGTLTIKYGSTQKPLTTSAKTDAIAKDTDITVVA
-26 EPSYTISATDGSL
+26 EPKAGYELD
-39 EHGSITLTYTY
+39 TLTCTINGTPTDIKATQKFKLTGDA
-50 TVTKDVTD
+50 TVTPV
-58 DNNNTTSETKEVTET
+58 
-73 AFLKKGSLSADIP
+73 
-86 KDAKVVI
+86 
-93 SFNANTGYEFI
+93 
-104 GAKDDA
+104 
-110 NNPIEDGAEIT
+110 
-121 LTKSLIITPEF
+121 F
-132 RLKDTLGGEAKI
+132 REKQSLGGEKTVD
-144 SSFKIDAICPSAY
+144 SFRLDAICSGSY
-157 YWQQCHK
+157 YWQMYHK
-164 KDSNSNSVLD
+164 DMA
-174 NNLLKYTRY
+174 NNKKYTKY
-183 PGKLNGTQSPST
+183 PGSPADKVNPSS
-195 EIAKG
+195 EIVKG
-200 YYVDLTLYVNDADY
+200 NYVDLTLYVTDTDY
-214 AAFISTNGNSSDK
+214 VTFINGDTDK
-227 FSVTTPGDSSFL
+227 NKLFSVTTPGDSSFL
-239 AGSTNPSA
+239 AGNTTPSA
-247 SAVINAT
+247 NAEIAAWE
-254 TDGKGYSIT
+254 GKGYT
-263 LTGVY
+263 VKLTGVY
-268 YVGGS
+268 YVGGN

-297 TIIPTTPDDDKPSEE
+297 TIVPEKENDKKPDEE

-330 DLVAGETRNVTMT
+330 DLVAGETRNITMT

-404 MTVDFTYD
+404 MAVDFTYD
-412 YLDNGTRRNAK
+412 YLDNGVRRNAK

-442 IDLPTQIFVGE
+442 IDLPQQIFIGE

-467 DIYNLSAKLSCE
+467 DIYNLSAKLNCE
-479 ALSNNGEE
+479 GLSNNGEE

-498 SSADFYITANEKGEL
+498 SSADFYITGNEKCEL

-534 FTTQAASYEDI
+534 FTTQVTSYEDVW
-545 YGPTDP
+545 GPSNP
-551 VDPGLD
+551 SVDPGTD
-557 PVGPVEP
+557 PGTDPGMEEP
-564 ETTGFPWFWVI
+564 AGFPWFWVI
-575 AGVVVVAAGVF
+575 GGVAVVAAGVF
-586 VALKLRKNKKES
+586 VYLKLRKNKKES

>member
-1 MKKMSKILTFILV
+1 MTVKKISKILTFILV
-14 LAMVLGTVAMAA
+14 LAMVLSTVAMAEVPTPAAKTPATKEETVTYTITAGTVENGTLTIKYGSTQEPLTTGAKTAAIAKDTDITVVA
-26 EPSYTISATDGSL
+26 EPKAGYELVALNYTIGETTTDIKTDGKF
-39 EHGSITLTYTY
+39 TLT
-50 TVTKDVTD
+50 
-58 DNNNTTSETKEVTET
+58 
-73 AFLKKGSLSADIP
+73 G
-86 KDAKVVI
+86 
-93 SFNANTGYEFI
+93 NA
-104 GAKDDA
+104 
-110 NNPIEDGAEIT
+110 T
-121 LTKSLIITPEF
+121 LTPVVQAKS
-132 RLKDTLGGEAKI
+132 TLGGEKTAD
-144 SSFKIDAICPSAY
+144 SFRLDAICSGSY
-157 YWQQCHK
+157 YWQMYHK
-164 KDSNSNSVLD
+164 DMA
-174 NNLLKYTRY
+174 NNKKYTKY
-183 PGKLNGTQSPST
+183 PGSPADKVNPSS
-195 EIAKG
+195 EIVKG
-200 YYVDLTLYVNDADY
+200 NYVDLTLYVTDDDFLSLY
-214 AAFISTNGNSSDK
+214 GSTGYNKNN

-239 AGSTNPSA
+239 AGSGAGAEIEKWTVGS
-247 SAVINAT
+247 
-254 TDGKGYSIT
+254 TDKGMEIQ

-273 DNTLKLIVTQGNY
+273 DNTLKLIITQGNY
-286 NAILSCKIDNA
+286 NAIVTCKIDNA
-297 TIIPTTPDDDKPSEE
+297 TIIPTKPDDEKPDTE

-330 DLVAGETRNVTMT
+330 DLVAGETRNITMT

-412 YLDNGTRRNAK
+412 YLDNGVRRNAK

-442 IDLPTQIFVGE
+442 IDLPQQIFIGE

-467 DIYNLSAKLSCE
+467 DIYNLSAKLNCE
-479 ALSNNGEE
+479 GLSNNGEE

-498 SSADFYITANEKGEL
+498 SSADFYITGNEKCEL

-534 FTTQAASYEDI
+534 FTTQVTSYEDVW
-545 YGPTDP
+545 GPSNP
-551 VDPGLD
+551 SVDPGMD
-557 PVGPVEP
+557 PGTDPGMEEP
-564 ETTGFPWFWVI
+564 AGFPWFWVI
-575 AGVVVVAAGVF
+575 GGVVVVAAGVF
-586 VALKLRKNKKES
+586 VYLKLRKNKKES
-598 VDEDEDI
+598 VEEDEDI

>member
-14 LAMVLGTVAMAA
+14 LAMVLGTVAMADQSDGTNTGNTTNDTYTITAGSFENGTLTIKYDSTQSPLTAGATSKAIAKGTEVTILA
-26 EPSYTISATDGSL
+26 EPKAGYELVALNYTIGETTTDIKTVGKF
-39 EHGSITLTYTY
+39 TLT
-50 TVTKDVTD
+50 
-58 DNNNTTSETKEVTET
+58 
-73 AFLKKGSLSADIP
+73 G
-86 KDAKVVI
+86 
-93 SFNANTGYEFI
+93 NAT
-104 GAKDDA
+104 
-110 NNPIEDGAEIT
+110 
-121 LTKSLIITPEF
+121 ITPVF
-132 RLKDTLGGEAKI
+132 QAKSTLGGEKTAD
-144 SSFKIDAICPSAY
+144 SFRLDAICSGSY
-157 YWQQCHK
+157 YWQMYHK
-164 KDSNSNSVLD
+164 DMA
-174 NNLLKYTRY
+174 NNKKYTKY
-183 PGKLNGTQSPST
+183 PGSPLDKVNPSS
-195 EIAKG
+195 EIVKG
-200 YYVDLTLYVNDADY
+200 NYVDLTLYVTDDDFLSLCGTTSY
-214 AAFISTNGNSSDK
+214 DK
-227 FSVTTPGDSSFL
+227 NNFSVTTPGDSSFL
-239 AGSTNPSA
+239 AGSGAGAEIEKWTVGSTDKGM
-247 SAVINAT
+247 VIQ
-254 TDGKGYSIT
+254 

-273 DNTLKLIVTQGNY
+273 DNTLKLIITQGNY
-286 NAILSCKIDNA
+286 NAIVTCKIDNA
-297 TIIPTTPDDDKPSEE
+297 TIIPTKPDDEKPDTE

-330 DLVAGETRNVTMT
+330 DLVAGETRNITMT

-412 YLDNGTRRNAK
+412 YLDNGVRRNAK

-442 IDLPTQIFVGE
+442 IDLSQEIFMGE

-467 DIYNLSAKLSCE
+467 EIYNLSAKLNCE
-479 ALSNNGEE
+479 GLSNNGEE
-487 QYLGNLASGTT
+487 QYLGNLASGTA
-498 SSADFYITANEKGEL
+498 SSADFYITGNEKGEL

-534 FTTQAASYEDI
+534 FTTKVTSYEDVW
-545 YGPTDP
+545 GPQGP
-551 VDPGLD
+551 VSPQNPDDPGMD
-557 PVGPVEP
+557 PGMEQPA
-564 ETTGFPWFWVI
+564 GFPWFWVI
-575 AGVVVVAAGVF
+575 GGVVVVAAGVF
-586 VALKLRKNKKES
+586 VYLKLRKNKKES
-598 VDEDEDI
+598 VEEDEDI

>member
-1 MKKMSKILTFILV
+1 MTVKKMSKILTFILV
-14 LAMVLGTVAMAA
+14 LAMVLGTVAMADQSDGTNTGNTTNDTYTITAGTVENGTLTIKYGSTQKPLTTGATTDAIAKDTDITVVA
-26 EPSYTISATDGSL
+26 EPKAGYELD
-39 EHGSITLTYTY
+39 TLTCTINGTPTDIKATQKFKLTGDA
-50 TVTKDVTD
+50 TVTPV
-58 DNNNTTSETKEVTET
+58 
-73 AFLKKGSLSADIP
+73 
-86 KDAKVVI
+86 
-93 SFNANTGYEFI
+93 
-104 GAKDDA
+104 
-110 NNPIEDGAEIT
+110 
-121 LTKSLIITPEF
+121 F
-132 RLKDTLGGEAKI
+132 REKQSLGGEKTVD
-144 SSFKIDAICPSAY
+144 SFRLDAICSGSY
-157 YWQQCHK
+157 YWQMYHK
-164 KDSNSNSVLD
+164 DMA
-174 NNLLKYTRY
+174 NNKKYTKY
-183 PGKLNGTQSPST
+183 PGSPADKVNPSS
-195 EIAKG
+195 EIVKG
-200 YYVDLTLYVNDADY
+200 NYVDLTLYVTDTDY
-214 AAFISTNGNSSDK
+214 VTFINGDTTKNEL

-239 AGSTNPSA
+239 AGSGAGAEIEKWTVGSTDKGM
-247 SAVINAT
+247 VIQ
-254 TDGKGYSIT
+254 

-297 TIIPTTPDDDKPSEE
+297 TIVPEKENDKKPDEE

-412 YLDNGTRRNAK
+412 YLDNGVRRNAK
-423 TTETI
+423 TTESI

-442 IDLPTQIFVGE
+442 IDLPQQIFIGE

-467 DIYNLSAKLSCE
+467 DIYNLSAKLNCE
-479 ALSNNGEE
+479 GLSNNGEE

-498 SSADFYITANEKGEL
+498 SSADFYITGNEKGEL

-534 FTTQAASYEDI
+534 FTTQVTSYEDVW
-545 YGPTDP
+545 GPSNP
-551 VDPGLD
+551 SVDPGMD
-557 PVGPVEP
+557 PGTDPGMEEP
-564 ETTGFPWFWVI
+564 AGFPWFWVI
-575 AGVVVVAAGVF
+575 GGVVVVAAGVF
-586 VALKLRKNKKES
+586 VYLKLRKNKKES

>member
-1 MKKMSKILTFILV
+1 MTVKKMSKILTFILV
-14 LAMVLGTVAMAA
+14 LAMVLSTVAMAEVPTPA
-26 EPSYTISATDGSL
+26 ANTPATQEETVTYTITAGTFTNGQMTIKYGTTQSPLASGASLTVEKDTEITVEFSAT
-39 EHGSITLTYTY
+39 
-50 TVTKDVTD
+50 
-58 DNNNTTSETKEVTET
+58 
-73 AFLKKGSLSADIP
+73 A
-86 KDAKVVI
+86 
-93 SFNANTGYEFI
+93 GYEFVKATYKI
-104 GAKDDA
+104 GEK
-110 NNPIEDGAEIT
+110 ETSLSDGGKFT
-121 LTKSLIITPEF
+121 LTGDATITPVF
-132 RLKDTLGGEAKI
+132 QAKSTLGGEKTAD
-144 SSFKIDAICPSAY
+144 SFRLDAICSGSY
-157 YWQQCHK
+157 YWQMYHK
-164 KDSNSNSVLD
+164 DMA
-174 NNLLKYTRY
+174 NNKKYTKY
-183 PGKLNGTQSPST
+183 PGSPADKVNPSS
-195 EIAKG
+195 EIVKG
-200 YYVDLTLYVNDADY
+200 NYVDLTLYVNDTDY
-214 AAFISTNGNSSDK
+214 VTFINGDTKKNEL

-239 AGSTNPSA
+239 AGNTTPSA
-247 SAVINAT
+247 NAEIAAWE
-254 TDGKGYSIT
+254 GKGYT
-263 LTGVY
+263 VKLTGVY
-268 YVGGS
+268 YVGGN
-273 DNTLKLIVTQGNY
+273 DNTLKLIITQGNY
-286 NAILSCKIDNA
+286 NAIVTCKIDNA
-297 TIIPTTPDDDKPSEE
+297 TIVPEKENDKKPDEE

-412 YLDNGTRRNAK
+412 YLDNGVRRNAK

-442 IDLPTQIFVGE
+442 IDLPQQIFIGE

-467 DIYNLSAKLSCE
+467 DIYNLSAKLNCE
-479 ALSNNGEE
+479 GLSNNGEE

-498 SSADFYITANEKGEL
+498 SSADFYITGNEKGEL

-534 FTTQAASYEDI
+534 FTTQVTSYEDVW
-545 YGPTDP
+545 GPSNP
-551 VDPGLD
+551 SVDPGMD
-557 PVGPVEP
+557 PGTDPGMEEP
-564 ETTGFPWFWVI
+564 AGFPWFWVI
-575 AGVVVVAAGVF
+575 GGVVVVAAGVF
-586 VALKLRKNKKES
+586 VYLKLRKNKKES
-598 VDEDEDI
+598 VEEDEDI

>member
-1 MKKMSKILTFILV
+1 MTVKKISKILTFILV
-14 LAMVLGTVAMAA
+14 LAMVLGTVAMADQSEGTNTGNTTNDTYTITAGKFENGTLTIKYNSTQSPLTAGATSSAIAKGTEVTILA
-26 EPSYTISATDGSL
+26 EPKAGYELAALNYTIGETTTDIKTDGKFV
-39 EHGSITLTYTY
+39 LTGNA
-50 TVTKDVTD
+50 TVTPV
-58 DNNNTTSETKEVTET
+58 
-73 AFLKKGSLSADIP
+73 FQ
-86 KDAKVVI
+86 AK
-93 SFNANTGYEFI
+93 S
-104 GAKDDA
+104 
-110 NNPIEDGAEIT
+110 
-121 LTKSLIITPEF
+121 
-132 RLKDTLGGEAKI
+132 TLGGEKTAD
-144 SSFKIDAICPSAY
+144 SFRLDAICSGSY
-157 YWQQCHK
+157 YWQMYHK
-164 KDSNSNSVLD
+164 DMA
-174 NNLLKYTRY
+174 NNKKYTKY
-183 PGKLNGTQSPST
+183 PGSPADKVNPSS
-195 EIAKG
+195 EIVKG
-200 YYVDLTLYVNDADY
+200 NYVDLTLYVTDNDFLSLY
-214 AAFISTNGNSSDK
+214 GSTGYSKNN

-239 AGSTNPSA
+239 AGSGAGAEIEKWT
-247 SAVINAT
+247 VG
-254 TDGKGYSIT
+254 TDKGMEIQ

-273 DNTLKLIVTQGNY
+273 DNTLKLIITQGNY
-286 NAILSCKIDNA
+286 NAIVTCKIDNA
-297 TIIPTTPDDDKPSEE
+297 TIIPTKPDDEKPDTE

-412 YLDNGTRRNAK
+412 YLDNGVRRNAK
-423 TTETI
+423 TTESI

-442 IDLPTQIFVGE
+442 IDLPQQIFIGE

-467 DIYNLSAKLSCE
+467 DIYNLSAKLNCE
-479 ALSNNGEE
+479 GLSNNGEE

-498 SSADFYITANEKGEL
+498 SSADFYITGNEKGEL

-534 FTTQAASYEDI
+534 FTTQVTSYEDVW
-545 YGPTDP
+545 GPSNP
-551 VDPGLD
+551 SVDPGMD
-557 PVGPVEP
+557 PGTDPGMEEP
-564 ETTGFPWFWVI
+564 AGFPWFWVI
-575 AGVVVVAAGVF
+575 GGVAVVAAGVF
-586 VALKLRKNKKES
+586 VYLKLRKNKKES

>member
-1 MKKMSKILTFILV
+1 MKKISKILTFILV
-14 LAMVLGTVAMAA
+14 LAMVLGTVAMAEVPTPA
-26 EPSYTISATDGSL
+26 AKTPATQEETVTYTITAGIFTNGQMTIKYGTPQSPLASGASLTVEKDTEITVEFSAT
-39 EHGSITLTYTY
+39 
-50 TVTKDVTD
+50 
-58 DNNNTTSETKEVTET
+58 
-73 AFLKKGSLSADIP
+73 A
-86 KDAKVVI
+86 
-93 SFNANTGYEFI
+93 GYEFVKATYKI
-104 GAKDDA
+104 GEK
-110 NNPIEDGAEIT
+110 ETSLSDGGKFT
-121 LTKSLIITPEF
+121 LTGDATITPVF
-132 RLKDTLGGEAKI
+132 QAKSTLGGEKTAD
-144 SSFKIDAICPSAY
+144 SFRLDAICSGSY
-157 YWQQCHK
+157 YWQMYHK
-164 KDSNSNSVLD
+164 DMA
-174 NNLLKYTRY
+174 NNKKYTKY
-183 PGKLNGTQSPST
+183 PGSPADKVNPSS
-195 EIAKG
+195 EIVKG
-200 YYVDLTLYVNDADY
+200 NYVDLTLYVTDND
-214 AAFISTNGNSSDK
+214 FLNLCSSTGYSKDN

-239 AGSTNPSA
+239 AGSGAGAEIEKWTVGSTDKGM
-247 SAVINAT
+247 VIQ
-254 TDGKGYSIT
+254 

-273 DNTLKLIVTQGNY
+273 DNTLKLIITQGNY
-286 NAILSCKIDNA
+286 NAIVTCKIDNA
-297 TIIPTTPDDDKPSEE
+297 TIIPTKPDDEKPDTE

-330 DLVAGETRNVTMT
+330 DLVAGETRNITMT

-412 YLDNGTRRNAK
+412 YLDNGVRRNAK

-442 IDLPTQIFVGE
+442 IDLPQQIFIGE

-467 DIYNLSAKLSCE
+467 DIYNLSAKLNCE
-479 ALSNNGEE
+479 GLSNNGEE

-498 SSADFYITANEKGEL
+498 SSADFYITGNEKCEL

-534 FTTQAASYEDI
+534 FTTQVTSYEDVW
-545 YGPTDP
+545 GPSNP
-551 VDPGLD
+551 SVDPGMD
-557 PVGPVEP
+557 PGTDPGMEEP
-564 ETTGFPWFWVI
+564 AGFPWFWVI
-575 AGVVVVAAGVF
+575 GGVAVVAAGVF
-586 VALKLRKNKKES
+586 VYLKLRKNKKES

>member
-1 MKKMSKILTFILV
+1 MTVKKMSKILTFILV
-14 LAMVLGTVAMAA
+14 LAMVLSTVAMAA
-26 EPSYTISATDGSL
+26 DTP
-39 EHGSITLTYTY
+39 Y
-50 TVTKDVTD
+50 TVSAPVDSLTHGKITITYDTADTEKGGTKTVNGFLNST
-58 DNNNTTSETKEVTET
+58 TTSIKLPNDVKKIKVSFT
-73 AFLKKGSLSADIP
+73 ANP
-86 KDAKVVI
+86 
-93 SFNANTGYEFI
+93 GYEFVSATYKV
-104 GAKDDA
+104 GDTDAKSVADFGE
-110 NNPIEDGAEIT
+110 IEIT
-121 LTKSLIITPEF
+121 GNTAITPVF
-132 RLKDTLGGEAKI
+132 QAKSTLGGEKTAD
-144 SSFKIDAICPSAY
+144 SFRLDAICSGSY
-157 YWQQCHK
+157 YWQMYHK
-164 KDSNSNSVLD
+164 DMA
-174 NNLLKYTRY
+174 NNKKYTKY
-183 PGKLNGTQSPST
+183 PGSPADKVNPSS
-195 EIAKG
+195 EIVKG
-200 YYVDLTLYVNDADY
+200 NYVDLTLYVTDND
-214 AAFISTNGNSSDK
+214 FLKLCSSTGYSKDN

-239 AGSTNPSA
+239 AGSGAGAKIGKWTVGSTDKGM
-247 SAVINAT
+247 VIQ
-254 TDGKGYSIT
+254 

-273 DNTLKLIVTQGNY
+273 DNTLKLIITQGNY
-286 NAILSCKIDNA
+286 NAIVTCKIDNA
-297 TIIPTTPDDDKPSEE
+297 TIIPTKPDDEKPDTE

-330 DLVAGETRNVTMT
+330 DLVAGETRNITMT

-404 MTVDFTYD
+404 MAVDFTYD
-412 YLDNGTRRNAK
+412 YLDNGVRRNAK

-442 IDLPTQIFVGE
+442 IDLPQQIFIGE

-467 DIYNLSAKLSCE
+467 DIYNLSAKLNCE
-479 ALSNNGEE
+479 GLSNNGEE

-498 SSADFYITANEKGEL
+498 SSADFYITGNEKCEL

-534 FTTQAASYEDI
+534 FTTQVTSYEDVW
-545 YGPTDP
+545 GPSNP
-551 VDPGLD
+551 SVDPGMD
-557 PVGPVEP
+557 PGTDPGMEEP
-564 ETTGFPWFWVI
+564 AGFPWFWVI
-575 AGVVVVAAGVF
+575 GGVVVVAAGVF
-586 VALKLRKNKKES
+586 VYLKLRKNKKES
-598 VDEDEDI
+598 VEEDEDI

>member
-14 LAMVLGTVAMAA
+14 LAMVLSTVAMAA
-26 EPSYTISATDGSL
+26 EPPYTITAGTL
-39 EHGSITLTYTY
+39 TNGSISLTLVGSDGNDTSLGNITA
-50 TVTKDVTD
+50 TGGKIENIAKDSKV
-58 DNNNTTSETKEVTET
+58 
-73 AFLKKGSLSADIP
+73 
-86 KDAKVVI
+86 KVV
-93 SFNANTGYEFI
+93 FVPNPGYEFLRASDNTGKAI
-104 GAKDDA
+104 KDGDVLT
-110 NNPIEDGAEIT
+110 IT
-121 LTKSLIITPEF
+121 DNLTITPEF
-132 RLKDTLGGEAKI
+132 APKASLGSAAAVNSYTLQ
-144 SSFKIDAICPSAY
+144 AICPSAY
-157 YWQQCHK
+157 YWQQYHK
-164 KDSNSNSVLD
+164 TTGGGDT
-174 NNLLKYTRY
+174 KYTRY

-214 AAFISTNGNSSDK
+214 ATFIGQDTSKNDN

-239 AGSTNPSA
+239 AGNTSPA
-247 SAVINAT
+247 ANAEIAAWE
-254 TDGKGYSIT
+254 GKGYTIT

-297 TIIPTTPDDDKPSEE
+297 TIVPEKENDKKPDEE

-412 YLDNGTRRNAK
+412 YLDNGVRRNAK

-442 IDLPTQIFVGE
+442 IDLPQQIFIGE

-467 DIYNLSAKLSCE
+467 DIYNLSAKLNCE
-479 ALSNNGEE
+479 GLSNNGEE

-498 SSADFYITANEKGEL
+498 SSADFYITGNEKGEL

-534 FTTQAASYEDI
+534 FTTQVTSYEDVW
-545 YGPTDP
+545 GPSNP
-551 VDPGLD
+551 SVDPGMD
-557 PVGPVEP
+557 PGTDPGMEEP
-564 ETTGFPWFWVI
+564 AGFPWFWVI
-575 AGVVVVAAGVF
+575 GGVVVVAAGVF
-586 VALKLRKNKKES
+586 VYLKLRKNKKES

>member
-1 MKKMSKILTFILV
+1 MTVKKMSKILTFILV
-14 LAMVLGTVAMAA
+14 LAMVLSTVAMAEVGGSTGTPTA
-26 EPSYTISATDGSL
+26 PTTYTITAGSFDN
-39 EHGSITLTYTY
+39 GTITVKYTNDKGQEQQPPLKAGE
-50 TVTKDVTD
+50 TVAVKSGTKVT
-58 DNNNTTSETKEVTET
+58 V
-73 AFLKKGSLSADIP
+73 
-86 KDAKVVI
+86 
-93 SFNANTGYEFI
+93 SFNPKPGYEFVSATYKV
-104 GAKDDA
+104 GNTDAKPVADF
-110 NNPIEDGAEIT
+110 GEINIT
-121 LTKSLIITPEF
+121 GNTTITPVF
-132 RLKDTLGGEAKI
+132 QAKSTLGGEKTAD
-144 SSFKIDAICPSAY
+144 SFRLDAICSGSY
-157 YWQQCHK
+157 YWQMYHK
-164 KDSNSNSVLD
+164 DMA
-174 NNLLKYTRY
+174 NNKKYTKY
-183 PGKLNGTQSPST
+183 PGSPADKVNPSS
-195 EIAKG
+195 EIVKG
-200 YYVDLTLYVNDADY
+200 NYVDLTLYVTDNDFLSLY
-214 AAFISTNGNSSDK
+214 GSTGYSKDN

-239 AGSTNPSA
+239 AGSGAGAEIKKWTVGS
-247 SAVINAT
+247 
-254 TDGKGYSIT
+254 TDKGMLIQ

-268 YVGGS
+268 YVGGN
-273 DNTLKLIVTQGNY
+273 DNTLKLIITQGNY
-286 NAILSCKIDNA
+286 NAIVTCKIDNA
-297 TIIPTTPDDDKPSEE
+297 TIVPEKENDKKPDEE

-330 DLVAGETRNVTMT
+330 DLVAGETRNITMT

-412 YLDNGTRRNAK
+412 YLDNGVRRNAK

-442 IDLPTQIFVGE
+442 IDLPQQIFIGE

-467 DIYNLSAKLSCE
+467 DIYNLSAKLNCE
-479 ALSNNGEE
+479 GLSNNGEE

-498 SSADFYITANEKGEL
+498 SSADFYITGNEKCEL

-534 FTTQAASYEDI
+534 FTTQVTSYEDVW
-545 YGPTDP
+545 GPSNP
-551 VDPGLD
+551 SVDPGMD
-557 PVGPVEP
+557 PGTDPGMEEP
-564 ETTGFPWFWVI
+564 AGFPWFWVI
-575 AGVVVVAAGVF
+575 GGVAVVAAGVF
-586 VALKLRKNKKES
+586 VYLKLRKNKKES

>member
-1 MKKMSKILTFILV
+1 MTVKKMSKILTFILV
-14 LAMVLGTVAMAA
+14 LAMVLSTVAMAA
-26 EPSYTISATDGSL
+26 EPP
-39 EHGSITLTYTY
+39 Y
-50 TVTKDVTD
+50 TVSAPADSLTHGKITITYDTVDTEKGGTKTI
-58 DNNNTTSETKEVTET
+58 NGFLNSTTTSIELPNDVKKIKVSFT
-73 AFLKKGSLSADIP
+73 ANP
-86 KDAKVVI
+86 
-93 SFNANTGYEFI
+93 GYEFVSATYKV
-104 GAKDDA
+104 GNTDAKPVADF
-110 NNPIEDGAEIT
+110 GEINIT
-121 LTKSLIITPEF
+121 DNTTITPVF
-132 RLKDTLGGEAKI
+132 QAKSTLGGEKTAD
-144 SSFKIDAICPSAY
+144 SFRLDAICSGSY
-157 YWQQCHK
+157 YWQMYHK
-164 KDSNSNSVLD
+164 DMA
-174 NNLLKYTRY
+174 NNKKYTKY
-183 PGKLNGTQSPST
+183 PGSPADKVNPSS
-195 EIAKG
+195 EIVKG
-200 YYVDLTLYVNDADY
+200 NYVDLTLYVTDDDFLSLY
-214 AAFISTNGNSSDK
+214 GSTGYSKDN

-239 AGSTNPSA
+239 AGSGAGAEIEKWTVGSTDKGM
-247 SAVINAT
+247 VIQ
-254 TDGKGYSIT
+254 

-273 DNTLKLIVTQGNY
+273 DNTLKLIITQGNY
-286 NAILSCKIDNA
+286 NAIVTCKIDNA
-297 TIIPTTPDDDKPSEE
+297 TIIPTKPDDEKPDTE

-330 DLVAGETRNVTMT
+330 DLVAGETRNITMT

-412 YLDNGTRRNAK
+412 YLDNGVRRNAK

-442 IDLPTQIFVGE
+442 IDLPQQIFIGE

-467 DIYNLSAKLSCE
+467 DIYNLSAKLNCE
-479 ALSNNGEE
+479 GLSNNGEE

-498 SSADFYITANEKGEL
+498 SSADFYITGNEKGEL

-534 FTTQAASYEDI
+534 FTTQVTSYEDVW
-545 YGPTDP
+545 GPSNP
-551 VDPGLD
+551 SVDPGMD
-557 PVGPVEP
+557 PGTDPGMEEP
-564 ETTGFPWFWVI
+564 AGFPWFWVI
-575 AGVVVVAAGVF
+575 GGVVVVAAGVF
-586 VALKLRKNKKES
+586 VYLKLRKNKKES
-598 VDEDEDI
+598 VEEDEDI

>member
-1 MKKMSKILTFILV
+1 MTVKKMSKILTFILV
-14 LAMVLGTVAMAA
+14 LAMVLSTVAMADQSDGTNTGNTTNDTYTITAGNFENGTLTIKYDSTQSPLTAGATSKAIAKGTEVTILA
-26 EPSYTISATDGSL
+26 EPKAGYELVALNYTIGKTTTDIKTDGKF
-39 EHGSITLTYTY
+39 TLT
-50 TVTKDVTD
+50 
-58 DNNNTTSETKEVTET
+58 
-73 AFLKKGSLSADIP
+73 G
-86 KDAKVVI
+86 
-93 SFNANTGYEFI
+93 NAT
-104 GAKDDA
+104 
-110 NNPIEDGAEIT
+110 
-121 LTKSLIITPEF
+121 ITPVF
-132 RLKDTLGGEAKI
+132 QAKSTLGGEKTAD
-144 SSFKIDAICPSAY
+144 SFRLDAICSGSY
-157 YWQQCHK
+157 YWQMYHK
-164 KDSNSNSVLD
+164 DMA
-174 NNLLKYTRY
+174 NNKKYTKY
-183 PGKLNGTQSPST
+183 PGSPADKVNPSS
-195 EIAKG
+195 EIVKG
-200 YYVDLTLYVNDADY
+200 NYVDLTLYVTDNDFLSLY
-214 AAFISTNGNSSDK
+214 GSTGYSKNN

-239 AGSTNPSA
+239 AGSGAGAEIEKWTVGS
-247 SAVINAT
+247 
-254 TDGKGYSIT
+254 TDKGMEIQ

-273 DNTLKLIVTQGNY
+273 DNTLKLIITQGNY
-286 NAILSCKIDNA
+286 NAIVTCKIDNA
-297 TIIPTTPDDDKPSEE
+297 TIIPTKPDDEKPDTE

-330 DLVAGETRNVTMT
+330 DLVAGETRNITMT

-412 YLDNGTRRNAK
+412 YLDNGVRRNAK

-442 IDLPTQIFVGE
+442 IDLPQQIFIGE

-467 DIYNLSAKLSCE
+467 DIYNLSAKLNCE
-479 ALSNNGEE
+479 GLSNNGEE

-498 SSADFYITANEKGEL
+498 SSADFYITGNEKCEL

-534 FTTQAASYEDI
+534 FTTQVTSYEDVW
-545 YGPTDP
+545 GPSNP
-551 VDPGLD
+551 SVDPGMD
-557 PVGPVEP
+557 PGTDPGMEEP
-564 ETTGFPWFWVI
+564 AGFPWFWVI
-575 AGVVVVAAGVF
+575 GGVVVVAAGVF
-586 VALKLRKNKKES
+586 VYLKLRKNKKES
-598 VDEDEDI
+598 VEEDEDI

>member
-1 MKKMSKILTFILV
+1 MKKMSKILIFILV
-14 LAMVLGTVAMAA
+14 LAMVLGTVAMAEVPTPA
-26 EPSYTISATDGSL
+26 AKTPATQEETVTYTITAGIFTNGQMTIKYGTTQSPLASGASLTVEKDTEITVEFSAT
-39 EHGSITLTYTY
+39 
-50 TVTKDVTD
+50 
-58 DNNNTTSETKEVTET
+58 
-73 AFLKKGSLSADIP
+73 A
-86 KDAKVVI
+86 
-93 SFNANTGYEFI
+93 GYEFVKATYKI
-104 GAKDDA
+104 GEK
-110 NNPIEDGAEIT
+110 ETSLSDGGKFT
-121 LTKSLIITPEF
+121 LTGDATITPVF
-132 RLKDTLGGEAKI
+132 QAKSTLGGEKTAD
-144 SSFKIDAICPSAY
+144 SFRLDAICSGSY
-157 YWQQCHK
+157 YWQMYHK
-164 KDSNSNSVLD
+164 DMA
-174 NNLLKYTRY
+174 NNKKYTKY
-183 PGKLNGTQSPST
+183 PGSPADKVNPSS
-195 EIAKG
+195 EIVKG
-200 YYVDLTLYVNDADY
+200 NYVDLTLYVTDNDFLSLY
-214 AAFISTNGNSSDK
+214 GSTGYSKNN

-239 AGSTNPSA
+239 AGSGAGAEIEKWTVGSTDKGM
-247 SAVINAT
+247 VIQ
-254 TDGKGYSIT
+254 

-273 DNTLKLIVTQGNY
+273 DNTLKLIITQGNY
-286 NAILSCKIDNA
+286 NAIVTCKIDNA
-297 TIIPTTPDDDKPSEE
+297 TIVPEKENDKKPDEE

-330 DLVAGETRNVTMT
+330 DLVAGETRNITMT

-385 ITKTVNVTVKPTAA
+385 ITKTVNVTVKSNAA

-412 YLDNGTRRNAK
+412 YLDNGVRRNAK

-442 IDLPTQIFVGE
+442 IDLPQQIFIGE

-467 DIYNLSAKLSCE
+467 DIYNLSAKLNCE
-479 ALSNNGEE
+479 GLSNNGEE

-498 SSADFYITANEKGEL
+498 SSADFYITGNEKCEL

-534 FTTQAASYEDI
+534 FTTQVTSYEDVW
-545 YGPTDP
+545 GPSNP
-551 VDPGLD
+551 SVDPGMD
-557 PVGPVEP
+557 PGTDPGMEEP
-564 ETTGFPWFWVI
+564 AGFPWFWVI
-575 AGVVVVAAGVF
+575 GGVVVVAAGVF
-586 VALKLRKNKKES
+586 VYLKLRKNKKES
-598 VDEDEDI
+598 VEEDEDI

>member
-1 MKKMSKILTFILV
+1 MTVKKISKILTFILV
-14 LAMVLGTVAMAA
+14 LAMVLGTVAMADQSEGTNTGNTTNDTYTITAGKFENGTLTIKYNSTQSPRTAGATSSAIAKGTEVTILA
-26 EPSYTISATDGSL
+26 EPKAGYELAALNYTIGETTTDIKTDGKFV
-39 EHGSITLTYTY
+39 LTGNA
-50 TVTKDVTD
+50 TVTPV
-58 DNNNTTSETKEVTET
+58 
-73 AFLKKGSLSADIP
+73 FQ
-86 KDAKVVI
+86 AK
-93 SFNANTGYEFI
+93 S
-104 GAKDDA
+104 
-110 NNPIEDGAEIT
+110 
-121 LTKSLIITPEF
+121 
-132 RLKDTLGGEAKI
+132 TLGGEKTAD
-144 SSFKIDAICPSAY
+144 SFRLDAICSGSY
-157 YWQQCHK
+157 YWQMYHK
-164 KDSNSNSVLD
+164 DMA
-174 NNLLKYTRY
+174 NNKKYTKY
-183 PGKLNGTQSPST
+183 PGSPADKVNPSS
-195 EIAKG
+195 EIVKG
-200 YYVDLTLYVNDADY
+200 NYVDLTLYVTDNDFLSLCGTTSY
-214 AAFISTNGNSSDK
+214 NKNN

-239 AGSTNPSA
+239 AGSGAGAEIEKWTVGS
-247 SAVINAT
+247 
-254 TDGKGYSIT
+254 TDKGMEIQ

-273 DNTLKLIVTQGNY
+273 DNTLKLIITQGNY
-286 NAILSCKIDNA
+286 NAIVTCKIDNA
-297 TIIPTTPDDDKPSEE
+297 TIIPTKPDDEKPDTE

-330 DLVAGETRNVTMT
+330 DLVAGETRNITMT

-412 YLDNGTRRNAK
+412 YLDNGVRRNAK

-442 IDLPTQIFVGE
+442 IDLPQQIFIGE

-467 DIYNLSAKLSCE
+467 DIYNLSAKLNCE
-479 ALSNNGEE
+479 GLSNNGEE

-498 SSADFYITANEKGEL
+498 SSADFYITGNEKGEL

-534 FTTQAASYEDI
+534 FTTQVTSYEDVW
-545 YGPTDP
+545 GPSNP
-551 VDPGLD
+551 SVDPGMD
-557 PVGPVEP
+557 PGTDPGMEEP
-564 ETTGFPWFWVI
+564 AGFPWFWVI
-575 AGVVVVAAGVF
+575 GGVVVVAAGVF
-586 VALKLRKNKKES
+586 VYLKLRKNKKES

>member
-1 MKKMSKILTFILV
+1 MTVKKMSKILTFILV

-26 EPSYTISATDGSL
+26 EPP
-39 EHGSITLTYTY
+39 Y
-50 TVTKDVTD
+50 TVSAPADSLTHGKITITYDTADTEKSGTKTVNGFLNST
-58 DNNNTTSETKEVTET
+58 TTSIKLPNDVKKIKVSFT
-73 AFLKKGSLSADIP
+73 ANP
-86 KDAKVVI
+86 
-93 SFNANTGYEFI
+93 GYEFVSATYKV
-104 GAKDDA
+104 GDTDAKPVADFGE
-110 NNPIEDGAEIT
+110 IEIT
-121 LTKSLIITPEF
+121 GNTTITPVF
-132 RLKDTLGGEAKI
+132 QAKSTLGGEKTAD
-144 SSFKIDAICPSAY
+144 SFRLDAICSGSY
-157 YWQQCHK
+157 YWQMYHK
-164 KDSNSNSVLD
+164 DMD
-174 NNLLKYTRY
+174 NNKKYTKY
-183 PGKLNGTQSPST
+183 PGSPADKVNPSS
-195 EIAKG
+195 EIVKG
-200 YYVDLTLYVNDADY
+200 NYVDLTLYVNDTDY
-214 AAFISTNGNSSDK
+214 VTFINGDTKKNEL

-239 AGSTNPSA
+239 AGNTTPSA
-247 SAVINAT
+247 NAEIAAWE
-254 TDGKGYSIT
+254 GKGYT
-263 LTGVY
+263 VKLTGVY
-268 YVGGS
+268 YVGGN
-273 DNTLKLIVTQGNY
+273 DNTLKLIITQGNY
-286 NAILSCKIDNA
+286 NAIVTCKIDNA
-297 TIIPTTPDDDKPSEE
+297 TIVPEKENDKKPDEE

-330 DLVAGETRNVTMT
+330 DLVAGETRNITMT

-412 YLDNGTRRNAK
+412 YLDNGVRRNAK

-442 IDLPTQIFVGE
+442 IDLPQQIFIGE

-467 DIYNLSAKLSCE
+467 DIYNLSAKLNCE
-479 ALSNNGEE
+479 GLSNNGEE

-498 SSADFYITANEKGEL
+498 SSADFYITGNEKCEL

-534 FTTQAASYEDI
+534 FTTQVTSYEDVW
-545 YGPTDP
+545 GPSNP
-551 VDPGLD
+551 SVDPGTD
-557 PVGPVEP
+557 PGTDPGMEEP
-564 ETTGFPWFWVI
+564 AGFPWFWVI
-575 AGVVVVAAGVF
+575 GGVVVVAAGVF
-586 VALKLRKNKKES
+586 VYLKLRKNKKES

>member
-1 MKKMSKILTFILV
+1 MTVKKMSKILTFILV
-14 LAMVLGTVAMAA
+14 LAMVLSTVAMAA
-26 EPSYTISATDGSL
+26 DPPYTITAAPGSL
-39 EHGSITLTYTY
+39 ANGSISLKYNTAIEGTTGTATFALNSTTMSKALPNDVKKV
-50 TVTKDVTD
+50 TV
-58 DNNNTTSETKEVTET
+58 S
-73 AFLKKGSLSADIP
+73 FIP
-86 KDAKVVI
+86 
-93 SFNANTGYEFI
+93 NPGYEFVS
-104 GAKDDA
+104 AKDG
-110 NNPIEDGAEIT
+110 NNNAIADFAEIA
-121 LTKSLIITPEF
+121 LTESITITPVF
-132 RLKDTLGGEAKI
+132 REKQSLGGEKTVD
-144 SSFKIDAICPSAY
+144 SFRLDAICNGYSNWQAY
-157 YWQQCHK
+157 HK
-164 KDSNSNSVLD
+164 DTT
-174 NNLLKYTRY
+174 NNKKYTKY
-183 PGKLNGTQSPST
+183 PGSPKDNVTPSS
-195 EIAKG
+195 EITKG
-200 YYVDLTLYVNDADY
+200 NYVDLTLYVTDNDFLSLTQKDGYDA
-214 AAFISTNGNSSDK
+214 NK

-239 AGSTNPSA
+239 AGGSGYYGSA
-247 SAVINAT
+247 IKSEANISIWKVNDT
-254 TDGKGYSIT
+254 PKGMLIE

-268 YVGGS
+268 YVGGN

-297 TIIPTTPDDDKPSEE
+297 TIVPEKENDKKPDEE

-330 DLVAGETRNVTMT
+330 DLVAGETRNITMT

-404 MTVDFTYD
+404 MAVDFTYD
-412 YLDNGTRRNAK
+412 YLDNGVRRNAK

-442 IDLPTQIFVGE
+442 IDLPQQIFIGE

-467 DIYNLSAKLSCE
+467 DIYNLSAKLNCE
-479 ALSNNGEE
+479 GLSNNGEE

-498 SSADFYITANEKGEL
+498 SSADFYITGNEKCEL

-534 FTTQAASYEDI
+534 FTTQVTSYEDVW
-545 YGPTDP
+545 GPSNP
-551 VDPGLD
+551 SVDPGMD
-557 PVGPVEP
+557 PGTDPGMEEP
-564 ETTGFPWFWVI
+564 AGFPWFWVI
-575 AGVVVVAAGVF
+575 GGVVVVAAGVF
-586 VALKLRKNKKES
+586 VYLKLRKNKKES
-598 VDEDEDI
+598 VEEDEDI